1 MDDAIACFHSG
12 SYVDAYRRFESLL
25 LLEEEEASVPPQ
37 QVSGEGGEG
46 EGGEGEQSQLL
57 GLGRQRFDVICQRWM
72 RKCRAAMSPS
82 GIAIATY
89 PSSSPSK
96 EDEDVAH
103 SSPRPTGVQAET
115 NENLNA
121 STSGRNQH
129 AGAGE
134 EKKSKPKPKQAQ
146 AQKKAVVPRS
156 AKDWDAIAA
165 ALDEDSDE
173 EENAPKGDDA
183 LNKLFRE
190 IYSKADEDTRRAMN
204 KSFVESS
211 GTCLSTNW
219 SEIGAKSTECKPPQ
233 GMVAKQYQEQ

>member
-1 MDDAIACFHSG
+1 MDDAVARFHSG
-12 SYVDAYRRFESLL
+12 SYMDAYRCFEALL
-25 LLEEEEASVPPQ
+25 LLEEEEEASTQ
-37 QVSGEGGEG
+37 QVSGGG
-46 EGGEGEQSQLL
+46 GGGGSELFGINKRSL
-57 GLGRQRFDVICQRWM
+57 ICRWM

-82 GIAIATY
+82 GVAIATY
-89 PSSSPSK
+89 PSSSPMRG
-96 EDEDVAH
+96 EEDVAA
-103 SSPRPTGVQAET
+103 SSPRPRGVQAET

-134 EKKSKPKPKQAQ
+134 EKKPKPKPKQAQ

-165 ALDEDSDE
+165 ELDEDSDE

-190 IYSKADEDTRRAMN
+190 IYAKADEDTRRAMN

-219 SEIGAKSTECKPPQ
+219 SEIGAKPTECKPPE